1 MKRVFLLFLIAL
13 CLCGFGNLTAN
24 DKPDFI
30 AADIIVEADQFI
42 HIKLQNK
49 STVSYTITPELKE
62 KIFLTIY
69 INNIKRAEYKI
80 KYIDLKLFKPKGTIL
95 FRTNFRMQKG
105 LIIKVQV
112 NRLKVIPESDFL
124 NNQLEKQFNQGNEK

>member
-1 MKRVFLLFLIAL
+1 MLFLIAL
-13 CLCGFGNLTAN
+13 CLCGVNLLTAN
-24 DKPDFI
+24 EKPDFI
-30 AADIIVEADQFI
+30 AADITVKADQFI

-49 STVSYTITPELKE
+49 STVNYSITPELKE
-62 KIFLTIY
+62 KIFLTIH

-80 KYIDLKLFKPKGTIL
+80 KYIDPKLFKSKGIIF

-105 LIIKVQV
+105 LIIKVEV

-124 NNQLEKQFNQGNEK
+124 NNQLVKQLNER